1 MRLDALRRRLGADE
15 QLLSAHLRALADRH
29 ADDPEVALLALD
41 LADWSDRHAEALGHG
56 SGGHPTATGQVELSA
71 NPDPGLAL
79 LDDLTAVHVR
89 ASAVALSWQL
99 VGQAAQALHDADL
112 QATVQRC
119 RPESVRQAA
128 WAAAQAK
135 QAGTQILVT

>member
-1 MRLDALRRRLGADE
+1 VRLDALIRRLRADE
-15 QLLSAHLRALADRH
+15 ELLATHLRALADRH

-41 LADWSDRHAEALGHG
+41 LADWSDRHAEALADR
-56 SGGHPTATGQVELSA
+56 SGDQPTGRVELSSSA
-71 NPDPGLAL
+71 DPGLAL
-79 LDDLTAVHVR
+79 LDDLTALHVR
-89 ASAVALSWQL
+89 ASGVALSWQL
-99 VGQAAQALHDADL
+99 AGQAAQALHDAEL